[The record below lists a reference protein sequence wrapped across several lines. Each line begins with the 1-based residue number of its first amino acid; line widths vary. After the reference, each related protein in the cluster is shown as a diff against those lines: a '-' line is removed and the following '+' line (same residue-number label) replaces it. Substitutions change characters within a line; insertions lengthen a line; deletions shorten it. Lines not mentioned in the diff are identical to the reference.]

1 MLVNAI
7 SLPLDH
13 GFGLDNTNQQKAE
26 NVYGQEKEQQD
37 DAWASLTEKDILQAD
52 LWGNLPVIRRA
63 KDAKPAAVE
72 CDLDQVSC
80 YGCCFLTKVSL

>member
-13 GFGLDNTNQQKAE
+13 GFGLDNTNQQKVE

-37 DAWASLTEKDILQAD
+37 SAWASLTEKDILQAD